1 MYEVNIQTIKVKLK
15 KPAHVGIMAGF
26 GQAVTAAWA
35 VCIVHHR
42 RIPGGNLYLGICS
55 MRELELFYVDI
66 RRTCFVYETSA
77 DRIYGWLKKETQ
89 LERLHDYLPPKT
101 WEEWAHPVSHSDYR
115 HIGETRHDGVRSYV
129 ILQDFQTEGNKLIA
143 KGMINVEDKK
153 SHSVYSGKGIVLLVE
168 WILLF
173 DNPSKK
179 LQVNISCAGDDVNN
193 TLVNFFNEFWTRFLT
208 AFDAQTAKNDQ
219 SGQQDWQAVKDEPKN
234 KLLEVD
240 LKPWEHIPDRGD
252 DRKIIEMWCEG
263 QTAKV
268 IGQHVAKQA
277 ETVMNTISKLRKEF
291 PGAKIPMGKE
301 RKFLRKQD

>member
-1 MYEVNIQTIKVKLK
+1 LYEVNIQTIKVKLK

-55 MRELELFYVDI
+55 MTELELFYVDI

-77 DRIYGWLKKETQ
+77 DRIYGWVKKETR
-89 LERLHDYLPPKT
+89 LERLQDYLSPKT
-101 WEEWAHPVSHSDYR
+101 WEELGHPVSHSDYR
-115 HIGETRHDGVRSYV
+115 FIGETMLDGIRSYV
-129 ILQDFQTEGNKLIA
+129 VLGAFRKVEDKLIA
-143 KGMINVEDKK
+143 KGMINVHGEISNK
-153 SHSVYSGKGIVLLVE
+153 HLGKEIVLSIE
-168 WILLF
+168 CTPLF